1 MLRLTCWQRL
11 SRIMPDM
18 QTTNP
23 MPWRLVIAGC
33 IGMFAATAT
42 GSTRAP
48 FLPDMA
54 AELGVSLPAI
64 ANLFGLTATV
74 WGISSYVVGAAS
86 DRFGRRIFLIAAPA
100 CLALTMFAASLANSY
115 AMLAFII
122 VMAGICCGSYTATA
136 LAEISL
142 RTHSS
147 HQGRAL
153 GYVMSGQSLTLLIGI
168 PVAALLGSRIG
179 WRGTHVALAGLAL
192 FAAMSMLLALYT
204 SAKANTSSVKQK
216 ARTGKALRQALT
228 GPIVRLFIALAAE
241 RVCFG
246 LSTFYYASYLRTA
259 YELPISAVAVPLAL
273 FAGGNIVG
281 TLLGGQ
287 VADRFAYR
295 RISFA
300 AALVCSG
307 VIAIPWFLVQSSLT
321 ITISL
326 GVAFAFFNALS
337 RPSLLAA
344 LADVPTDVRGVI
356 MGLNSSIAS
365 IGWLSAALMGGWLY
379 SGIGFTGFGPVMALM
394 CLVSASIVIPDSR
407 IRTRQIVG

>member
-1 MLRLTCWQRL
+1 
-11 SRIMPDM
+11 
-18 QTTNP
+18 
-23 MPWRLVIAGC
+23 MPWHLVLAGC

-54 AELGVSLPAI
+54 ADLSVSLPAV

-74 WGISSYVVGAAS
+74 WGVSSYIVGSAS
-86 DRFGRRIFLIAAPA
+86 DRFGRRIFLIASPA
-100 CLALTMFAASLANSY
+100 CLALTMLAASQAQSY
-115 AMLAFII
+115 ATLTFII
-122 VMAGICCGSYTATA
+122 VLAGICCGSYTATA

-153 GYVMSGQSLTLLIGI
+153 GYVMSGQSLTLLVGI
-168 PVAALLGSRIG
+168 PVAAMLGSQIG

-192 FAAMSMLLALYT
+192 FAATCMVLALFK
-204 SAKANTSSVKQK
+204 SANGNTLSAQNKS
-216 ARTGKALRQALT
+216 RSGKSLRQALS
-228 GPIVRLFIALAAE
+228 GPIVRLFMALAAE
-241 RVCFG
+241 RMCFG
-246 LSTFYYASYLRTA
+246 LATFYYASYLRTA
-259 YELPISAVAVPLAL
+259 YGLPISAVAVPLAL
-273 FAGGNIVG
+273 FATGNIVG
-281 TLLGGQ
+281 TVFGGQ

-300 AALVCSG
+300 AALVCAG
-307 VIAIPWFLVQSSLT
+307 AIALPWFLLQSSLT
-321 ITISL
+321 LTISL

-344 LADVPTDVRGVI
+344 MADVPSDVRGVI

-365 IGWLSAALMGGWLY
+365 IGWLSAALIGGWLY
-379 SGIGFTGFGPVMALM
+379 SGIGFNGFGLVMAAM
-394 CLVSASIVIPDSR
+394 CSVAAIIVLPDSR
-407 IRTRQIVG
+407 IRTRQNLG